1 MTLRFVPVVVCSEH
15 DSPIDALL
23 ALHVAHDD
31 AVDAVAAAI
40 HGAAGVLPP
49 GFAVLAES
57 DGGRAVAAVRTA
69 EGRWAAGNA
78 FPEKIGSS
86 AAVAERELKRLLKRG
101 RCGLVAQI

>member
-1 MTLRFVPVVVCSEH
+1 MPRFVPVVVCGEH

-23 ALHVAHDD
+23 AQHVAHDD
-31 AVDAVAAAI
+31 AVDAVAAAF
-40 HGAAGVLPP
+40 HGAIGVPQS

-78 FPEKIGSS
+78 FPEKASTTSTG
-86 AAVAERELKRLLKRG
+86 AERELKRLVKRG
-101 RCGLVAQI
+101 RKGLVAHL

>member
-1 MTLRFVPVVVCSEH
+1 MPLFVPVVVCGEH

-31 AVDAVAAAI
+31 AADAVAAAF
-40 HGAAGVLPP
+40 HGAAGVPRP

-57 DGGRAVAAVRTA
+57 DGGRVVAAVRTM

-78 FPEKIGSS
+78 FPEKACATLAG
-86 AAVAERELKRLLKRG
+86 AERELLRLVKRG
-101 RCGLVAQI
+101 RRGLVAYI